1 MSLGRAVPPTLRREI
16 EGYAHALHTRGWV
29 ANHDGNVSA
38 RLSRGGDFV
47 ITPTAISKRLVS
59 RDALAICG
67 PDGAPSAASGKAR
80 PPTEVAL
87 HAVAYRAR
95 PDVGA
100 VIHAHPVRASAFA
113 LVGRALEPVAM
124 PEIVVSLGPR
134 IPVLPTALPK
144 DPTLGAALTA
154 ALAEVDV
161 VLLGGNGVLAV
172 GDDLEQAYLRV
183 ELVEHYA
190 RIFEA
195 ATRLGAVA
203 ALPEALVAQLVD
215 ARTKAGLGAAARATR
230 PSSPAPGA
238 DARRTPR
245 ARSAAPSG
253 ASSTSSTG
261 GASGHVR
268 RVVAEELKRALGT

>member
-16 EGYAHALHTRGWV
+16 ETYAHALHARGWV

-38 RLSRGGDFV
+38 RLSPGGDFV
-47 ITPTAISKRLVS
+47 ITPTAISKRVVS
-59 RDALAICG
+59 REALAICG
-67 PDGAPSAASGKAR
+67 PDGAPSPANGKAR
-80 PPTEVAL
+80 PPSEVAL
-87 HAVAYRAR
+87 HALAYRAR

-100 VIHAHPVRASAFA
+100 VIHAHPVQASAFA
-113 LVGRALEPVAM
+113 LVGRAIEPVVM

-144 DPTLGAALTA
+144 DPALGAALTA
-154 ALAEVDV
+154 ALADVDV

-190 RIFEA
+190 RILEA
-195 ATRLGAVA
+195 AMRLGAIS
-203 ALPEALVAQLVD
+203 ALPDALVAQLVD
-215 ARTKAGLGAAARATR
+215 ARTKAGLGPAARAAR
-230 PSSPAPGA
+230 APKVGAPRAAQDKPARVAPSSPRGSA
-238 DARRTPR
+238 DG
-245 ARSAAPSG
+245 SAEQ
-253 ASSTSSTG
+253 
-261 GASGHVR
+261 VR

>member
-1 MSLGRAVPPTLRREI
+1 MSLGRAIPPTLRREI
-16 EGYAHALHTRGWV
+16 ESYAHALHARGWV

-38 RLSRGGDFV
+38 RLSAGGDFV

-59 RDALAICG
+59 RDALALCG
-67 PDGAPSAASGKAR
+67 PDGAPSPTNGKAR
-80 PPTEVAL
+80 PPSEVAL
-87 HAVAYRAR
+87 HALAYRAR

-100 VIHAHPVRASAFA
+100 VIHAHPVQASAFA

-124 PEIVVSLGPR
+124 PEIVVSLGAR

-144 DPTLGAALTA
+144 DPALGAALTA

-172 GDDLEQAYLRV
+172 GDDLEQAFLRI

-190 RIFEA
+190 HIFEA
-195 ATRLGAVA
+195 ATRLGPIA
-203 ALPEALVAQLVD
+203 ALPDGLLAQLLE

-230 PSSPAPGA
+230 ATPPSASGA
-238 DARRTPR
+238 EPSRAPR
-245 ARSAAPSG
+245 ARALASSAASSPG
-253 ASSTSSTG
+253 A
-261 GASGHVR
+261 ASEHVR

>member
-1 MSLGRAVPPTLRREI
+1 VSLGRAVPPALRREV
-16 EGYAHALHTRGWV
+16 EAYAHALHARGWV

-38 RLSRGGDFV
+38 RLSPGGDFV

-59 RDALAICG
+59 REALALCG
-67 PDGAPSAASGKAR
+67 PDGAPTPASGKAR
-80 PPTEVAL
+80 PPSEVAL
-87 HAVAYRAR
+87 HALAYRAR

-100 VIHAHPVRASAFA
+100 VVHAHPVHASAFA
-113 LVGRALEPVAM
+113 LLGRPLEPVAM

-144 DPTLGAALTA
+144 DAALGAALTA

-190 RIFEA
+190 QIFEA
-195 ATRLGAVA
+195 AARLGAIT
-203 ALPEALVAQLVD
+203 ALPEALVAQLVE
-215 ARTKAGLGAAARATR
+215 ARTKAGLGPGARAATAARG
-230 PSSPAPGA
+230 PSE
-238 DARRTPR
+238 
-245 ARSAAPSG
+245 
-253 ASSTSSTG
+253 
-261 GASGHVR
+261 HVR
-268 RVVAEELKRALGT
+268 RVVAEELKRALRT